1 MFTKSKSKPKIKT
14 KTIMPS
20 TKDKNN
26 KELSEYQKFTA
37 VGLRKHS
44 RNQEMTQQEKMKQIG
59 KEWQNIKYN
68 NFINKSQHLPSYLN
82 ERLPW

>member
-1 MFTKSKSKPKIKT
+1 MFTKSKPKIKT
-14 KTIMPS
+14 RTIMPS

-37 VGLRKHS
+37 IGLKKHS
-44 RNQEMTQQEKMKQIG
+44 RNQEMTQSEKMKQIG

-68 NFINKSQHLPSYLN
+68 NFIGKTRNLPSYLN

>member
-1 MFTKSKSKPKIKT
+1 MFTKSKPKIKT

-26 KELSEYQKFTA
+26 KQLSEYQKFTA

-44 RNQEMTQQEKMKQIG
+44 RNQYMTQQEKMKQIG
-59 KEWQNIKYN
+59 NEWQNIKYN
-68 NFINKSQHLPSYLN
+68 NFINKRQHLPSYLN